1 MLTEILD
8 WIAAQPL
15 VAFIRIDRFAYAT
28 INAMHILGISLLVGA
43 IICSDLRTTGF
54 WKAGRWREGL
64 ETCVPVA
71 ASGLALAIATG
82 ALLFSVRGGHYVS
95 NPAFLVKALLIVIGL
110 ANVFIFRRAKA
121 RQSGASPSV
130 TMKLSAM
137 CSIAIWVSAVFA
149 GRWIAFT
156 S

>member
-1 MLTEILD
+1 MLIEILD

-28 INAMHILGISLLVGA
+28 INAMHILGIGLLVGA
-43 IICSDLRTTGF
+43 IICSDLRTAGL

-64 ETCVPVA
+64 ETCAPVA
-71 ASGLALAIATG
+71 AAGLAFAIVTG

-95 NPAFLVKALLIVIGL
+95 DPAFLAKTLLIVIGL
-110 ANVFIFRRAKA
+110 ANVLVFRRAKA
-121 RQSGASPSV
+121 RQSGESPSV

-137 CSIAIWVSAVFA
+137 CSIAVWVCAVFA